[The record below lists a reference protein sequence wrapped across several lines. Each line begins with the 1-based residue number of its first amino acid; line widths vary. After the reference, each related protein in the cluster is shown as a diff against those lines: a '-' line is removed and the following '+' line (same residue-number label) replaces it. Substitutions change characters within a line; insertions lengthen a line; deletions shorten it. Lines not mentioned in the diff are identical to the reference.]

1 MNIRLNKEQKIKVKD
16 SSDIYAV
23 MQQILLRQ
31 QRIDRNREHFW
42 TIGLSTDNSILYIEL
57 VSMGTVNSVPAE
69 PMEVF
74 SFALQKRAVRIIL
87 VHSHPSGNLEPS
99 ETDKDVTDRLIQTGN
114 IVKLPVLDHIIIT
127 ATSFYSFA
135 ESGLLKALQGSVKY
149 VPPYLIAEQ
158 IKEDKA
164 KEMASAM
171 KKEGY
176 PIEDIAR
183 LTGLSK
189 QVIQRLKV

>member
-1 MNIRLNKEQKIKVKD
+1 MNIRLNKEQKIQVKD
-16 SSDIYAV
+16 SSDIYGV

-42 TIGLSTDNSILYIEL
+42 TIGLSTDSSILYIEL

-99 ETDKDVTDRLIQTGN
+99 EADKDITDRLIQTGH

-135 ESGLLKALQGSVKY
+135 ESGLLKALQASVKY

-158 IKEDKA
+158 IREDKA
-164 KEMASAM
+164 KEMARTM
-171 KKEGY
+171 KQKGY
-176 PIEDIAR
+176 SIIEIAE
-183 LTGLSK
+183 LTGLSPE
-189 QVIQRLKV
+189 QIRDL